1 MSAGMLSR
9 RAALALLGAL
19 PALRPFAA
27 KAQSWDET
35 LARARGQTVYFNAW
49 AGDEATNAFIAWS
62 GEKLAQRHDITL
74 RHVRLR
80 DTAEAVAR
88 VVAERA
94 AGRNEGGSVDLIWI
108 NGPNFLSMKEQGLL
122 FGPFV
127 ERLPNFRLVDVEGKP
142 ATVVDF
148 TVPVEGYAAPWRMAQ
163 IVFIYD
169 SARVA
174 AAPRSIPAML
184 DWTRANPG
192 RLTHPH
198 VRNFLGTTFL
208 KQALYELIADPASL
222 QRPPSDADFEAAT
235 QPLWTW
241 YDTLRPLLWRRG
253 RQFPESGPAQRQL
266 LSDGEIDIMISFN
279 PSEAALA
286 VARNLL
292 PASVRAYVLDRGTI
306 GNASFVA
313 IPYNAAHREGAMVAA
328 DFLMSPQA
336 QAQAQDPRVLG
347 AFTVLDVARLAPA
360 DRARFEAIPRGPA
373 TLTSADLGRPLLEPH
388 PAWMTRITAVWEQ
401 RYGQG

>member
-1 MSAGMLSR
+1 M
-9 RAALALLGAL
+9 
-19 PALRPFAA
+19 
-27 KAQSWDET
+27 
-35 LARARGQTVYFNAW
+35 
-49 AGDEATNAFIAWS
+49 
-62 GEKLAQRHDITL
+62 
-74 RHVRLR
+74 
-80 DTAEAVAR
+80 
-88 VVAERA
+88 VAERA

-148 TVPVEGYAAPWRMAQ
+148 TVPVEGFAAPWRMAQ

-169 SARVA
+169 GARLA
-174 AAPRSIPAML
+174 APPRSIPAML
-184 DWTRANPG
+184 EWARANPG

-208 KQALYELIADPASL
+208 KQALYELIADPAAL
-222 QRPPSDADFEAAT
+222 QRPPEDAGFEAAA
-235 QPLWTW
+235 QPLWAW
-241 YDTLRPLLWRRG
+241 YDALRPLLWRRG